1 MKNTSR
7 ILEIALSP
15 TATLD
20 DILALAGSR
29 YPVGFETVTL
39 GSMSFEMLQITDLPS
54 YIDQL
59 VETARPGEKVALPF
73 WAKIWPASFPLALLA
88 SKLSPASGST
98 FLELGAGLGLCGL
111 VAAKRGYRTL
121 ITDKEPEALLFI
133 RACILKND
141 LSGMASPAYLDI
153 AAPETSDLFD
163 VIACSE
169 ALYLPELHAP
179 LANFL
184 ASHLTP
190 KPDSQILLSCD
201 RCREAAPFF
210 AQAQQDFQIQRTQS
224 TCRSESGESQ
234 TCVLYRMR
242 RRTNA

>member
-1 MKNTSR
+1 MTNTSR
-7 ILEIALSP
+7 ILETALSP
-15 TATLD
+15 TTTLD
-20 DILALAGSR
+20 DILAFAGSR

-39 GSMSFEMLQITDLPS
+39 GDLSLEMLQITDLPS

-88 SKLSPASGST
+88 SRLAPRNGAT

-111 VAAKRGYRTL
+111 VAAKQGFKTL

-133 RACILKND
+133 RACILKNN
-141 LSGMASPAYLDI
+141 LAGMARPAYLDI
-153 AAPETSDLFD
+153 AAPEIPDQFD

-179 LANFL
+179 LARYL
-184 ASHLTP
+184 ASHLSP
-190 KPDSQILLSCD
+190 VPDSQVLLSCD

-210 AQAQQDFQIQRTQS
+210 AQAQQDFLIQRTQT
-224 TCRSESGESQ
+224 TCHSQSGESQ

-242 RRTNA
+242 SRANA

>member
-1 MKNTSR
+1 MTNASR
-7 ILEIALSP
+7 ILETALSP
-15 TATLD
+15 TTTLD

-29 YPVGFETVTL
+29 YHVGFEPVAL
-39 GSMSFEMLQITDLPS
+39 GGISLEMLQITDLPG

-59 VETARPGEKVALPF
+59 VETARPGVKVTLPF

-88 SKLSPASGST
+88 SKLSPDSDST

-111 VAAKRGYRTL
+111 VAAKRGYKTL

-133 RACILKND
+133 RACILKNN
-141 LSGMASPAYLDI
+141 LSGMARPGFLDI
-153 AAPETSDLFD
+153 AAPENQDQFD

-169 ALYLPELHAP
+169 ALYLPELHSP
-179 LANFL
+179 LASFL
-184 ASHLTP
+184 ASHLRP
-190 KPDSQILLSCD
+190 GPDGQVLLSCD

-210 AQAQQDFQIQRTQS
+210 AQAQKDFQIQRTQS

-242 RRTNA
+242 RRSNA